1 ISANRLGP
9 RLSSHSLKGLRTKP
23 LTVNRLQIM
32 VLELDEKVGDVYAQL
47 SVYGL
52 YLLVILL
59 VLICLA
65 WSRYGAAISTVFDAK
80 AKACQT
86 EIQASSDGTSSVSSE
101 LLSPTTWEDTA
112 FVLSPDTRRLDQ
124 ATKKLQ

>member
-1 ISANRLGP
+1 
-9 RLSSHSLKGLRTKP
+9 
-23 LTVNRLQIM
+23 M

-80 AKACQT
+80 AGLQL
-86 EIQASSDGTSSVSSE
+86 EVSSPGPALHPFHFVPVLKLE
-101 LLSPTTWEDTA
+101 LDLP
-112 FVLSPDTRRLDQ
+112 
-124 ATKKLQ
+124 